1 MKGLAWTALVIA
13 IIALILGWVA
23 YNRTGENLE
32 QQIQDAVAE
41 ALEETRDAVENID
54 DINVDVSVE
63 EDDTATTTE

>member
-1 MKGLAWTALVIA
+1 MKTVAWLALVIA
-13 IIALILGWVA
+13 VIALILGWVA

-41 ALEETRDAVENID
+41 ALEETRDAVESID

-63 EDDTATTTE
+63 DDDTATTTE